1 MQCDHFAYTLSQGGS
16 IVRSR
21 PSTARSFNHAHTRL
35 SLHTPI
41 VERAVHVLSAAD
53 PPAANN
59 ADDSHRH
66 TTQGSVPGRWYLI
79 ASSGVKPWLAA
90 AICSP
95 GLACVSDRAEGPR
108 SGTALVM
115 AEYVGE
121 SLSHQEIRAVAAMRH
136 TIAMV
141 SVYSANDYF
150 PLYQAPQPSISPRAA
165 LLHAPDASLPVACD
179 RTRRRSTTTTP
190 AAKSRENRHRKTP
203 SKSGTGTC
211 RPLLCFDLSLAP

>member
-1 MQCDHFAYTLSQGGS
+1 MVPYRLFGGEALVS
-16 IVRSR
+16 SGDLLTR
-21 PSTARSFNHAHTRL
+21 PSM
-35 SLHTPI
+35 
-41 VERAVHVLSAAD
+41 RAC
-53 PPAANN
+53 
-59 ADDSHRH
+59 
-66 TTQGSVPGRWYLI
+66 LI
-79 ASSGVKPWLAA
+79 
-90 AICSP
+90 
-95 GLACVSDRAEGPR
+95 AEGPR
-108 SGTALVM
+108 SGTGLVM

-190 AAKSRENRHRKTP
+190 EAKSRENSPRKTP
-203 SKSGTGTC
+203 LKSGTDTC
-211 RPLLCFDLSLAP
+211 RPLLCFDLSRAL